1 MDRTGLSHRDEP
13 GLPAPA
19 SPFCHVVLDDRYAF
33 LSGRVAADL
42 EAADLE
48 RAAGTLGDV
57 AAETDLVLRS
67 IRDSLAGLQLGMD
80 RIVRVEV
87 HMVDLDEM
95 PAMDA
100 VYRGFFTD
108 GRFPARTCVE
118 VARLYGGCRVEIT
131 CTARREAASRQEDQ
145 A

>member
-33 LSGRVAADL
+33 FSGRVAADL
-42 EAADLE
+42 EG
-48 RAAGTLGDV
+48 AAGTLGDI

-67 IRDSLAGLQLGMD
+67 IRDSLADLRLGMD

-108 GRFPARTCVE
+108 GRYPARTCVE

-131 CTARREAASRQEDQ
+131 CTARL
-145 A
+145 